1 MTITLT
7 LILKRKIVMNTKDR
21 VGFVLLGFVVWAAA
35 TLVFRMTGSYF
46 FEGAAAGYWL
56 NAIATGILYA
66 AVSLGLM
73 KWWKI
78 KQKDWLQGAICIA
91 LPGML
96 GEIPILADFSGLMSN
111 MQPETAGRYAAFLFG
126 GYSSLIGASW
136 LMSAKAIS
144 QSGSDPQL
152 ISTEQ

>member
-1 MTITLT
+1 M
-7 LILKRKIVMNTKDR
+7 KTKDR

-35 TLVFRMTGSYF
+35 TFVYRMAGSYF
-46 FEGAAAGYWL
+46 FEGSAAGYWL
-56 NAIATGILYA
+56 NVIVTGVLYA

-73 KWWKI
+73 KWRGV

-96 GEIPILADFSGLMSN
+96 GEIPILAGFSGLMSN

-126 GYSSLIGASW
+126 GYSSLISCAW
-136 LMSAKAIS
+136 LMSTKAGSRSIS
-144 QSGSDPQL
+144 DAQF
-152 ISTEQ
+152 ISTE

>member
-1 MTITLT
+1 
-7 LILKRKIVMNTKDR
+7 MNTKDR
-21 VGFVLLGFVVWAAA
+21 VGFVLLGCVIWAAG
-35 TLVFRMTGSYF
+35 TLVYRIAGSYF
-46 FEGAAAGYWL
+46 FEGSAAGYWL
-56 NAIATGILYA
+56 NVVVTGILYA

-73 KWWKI
+73 KWRRV

-96 GEIPILADFSGLMSN
+96 GEIPILAGFSGLMSS

-126 GYSSLIGASW
+126 GYSSLIGFAW
-136 LMSAKAIS
+136 LMSTKAS
-144 QSGSDPQL
+144 SRLSPDAQL